1 MKDYGI
7 TGFLW
12 GVIVGLLM
20 AYAIIVMM
28 EWKEIS
34 RLEETAMTRFGLI
47 GNGIISKRHKEAIRH
62 INGELIWIVDP
73 VNAPE
78 KSNDQKIYV
87 RQESGYLLDMVDYVV
102 ICSPTPFHRQQ
113 TKNALKRGC
122 SVICE
127 KPLCLPWEPLIDDD
141 RVNVVLQLRWI
152 KDLPKR
158 ADLVKAVM
166 VRDAAFFKTWKGDPK
181 QAGGFIYELFIHYID
196 LAILLGAGFEGEVR
210 PDGVQERKIVSYD
223 CSEMFFS
230 QGTSSIAIRDIL
242 RLDMQDLYNRMYEDI
257 LQGKGVK
264 PKDIF
269 YLTWVLNQQSA
280 REGFNVGG
288 MGKTIRIEKGQL

>member
-1 MKDYGI
+1 MI
-7 TGFLW
+7 
-12 GVIVGLLM
+12 
-20 AYAIIVMM
+20 
-28 EWKEIS
+28 
-34 RLEETAMTRFGLI
+34 RFGLL

-73 VNAPE
+73 VNEPRKEDEGVAYC
-78 KSNDQKIYV
+78 KHGS
-87 RQESGYLLDMVDYVV
+87 RFLDKVDYVV
-102 ICSPTPFHRQQ
+102 ICSPTIFHRQQ
-113 TKNALKRGC
+113 TKNALKLGYK
-122 SVICE
+122 VICE

-166 VRDAAFFKTWKGDPK
+166 VRDSEFFKTWKGDPK

-196 LAILLGAGFEGEVR
+196 LAILLGAAFEGEVR
-210 PDGVQERKIVSYD
+210 PDGVQERKIISYD
-223 CSEMFFS
+223 RSEMFFG
-230 QGTSSIAIRDIL
+230 QGTSSITIRDIL
-242 RLDMQDLYNRMYEDI
+242 HLDMQDLYNRMYEDI

-288 MGKTIRIEKGQL
+288 MGKTILIERGQL